1 MEREGSNPS
10 PGTLTSTYRFGPRDV
25 EGAVEPGLANGLLER
40 FVEDR
45 LVPRFETAN
54 AT

>member
-10 PGTLTSTYRFGPRDV
+10 PGTLTRTFGFAARDADT
-25 EGAVEPGLANGLLER
+25 AVEPGLANALLER